1 MYMKSEEMYSGIEL
15 GTIKKEQ
22 KERERNWKL
31 ERES

>member
-1 MYMKSEEMYSGIEL
+1 MYMKSEEMYRSIEL
-15 GTIKKEQ
+15 GTIKKKK